1 MKHDLPSES
10 DWKRFRTIVP
20 DLRERY
26 LRKRNSELSAIL
38 RDEALNATDQFWTA
52 SERIDEIGKILKS
65 CLDGHSRSTMVS
77 YLMMMQRHQMLRE
90 EDLDGFSEG
99 VRERLAGIQQIL
111 SQSVSFNAPT
121 KVISSR
127 DREG

>member
-1 MKHDLPSES
+1 MI
-10 DWKRFRTIVP
+10 T
-20 DLRERY
+20 
-26 LRKRNSELSAIL
+26 RKSQFVQVIFARCLSAIL